1 MSDLPP
7 LDFAKKKGHEGP
19 HLQARLAEGVVA
31 VVSDITEW
39 TVAEILEAL
48 DGEYDD
54 AHDVFISATRKDGT
68 DVVITLSGSRYDGKT
83 RDDHRFLITILE
95 VT

>member
-1 MSDLPP
+1 MSN
-7 LDFAKKKGHEGP
+7 
-19 HLQARLAEGVVA
+19 LAEGVVA

-39 TVAEILEAL
+39 TVAEILEGL

-54 AHDVFISATRKDGT
+54 NHDVFISARRKDGT
-68 DVVITLSGSRYDGKT
+68 DVVLTLAPEGGQEHK
-83 RDDHRFLITILE
+83 FLITILE